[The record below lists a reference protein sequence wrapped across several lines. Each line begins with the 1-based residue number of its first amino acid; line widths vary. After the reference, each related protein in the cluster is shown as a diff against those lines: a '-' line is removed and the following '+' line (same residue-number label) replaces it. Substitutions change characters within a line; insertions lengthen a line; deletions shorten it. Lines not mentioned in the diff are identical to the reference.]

1 MGRIIVALTVL
12 VAIIEGV
19 GNLET
24 GGILALALVVLG
36 IVYAITEVD
45 AEDATGELAV
55 VIASGA
61 AVSSGA
67 LGGLDVI
74 AGIGGHLNAILGQI
88 VVALYAGAATVLVV
102 RIVNRLK
109 G

>member
-1 MGRIIVALTVL
+1 M
-12 VAIIEGV
+12 
-19 GNLET
+19 
-24 GGILALALVVLG
+24 ALVVLG

-67 LGGLDVI
+67 LDNI
-74 AGIGGHLNAILGQI
+74 PAIGGHINAILGQI

-102 RIVNRLK
+102 RIINRLK

>member
-19 GNLET
+19 GNLDT
-24 GGILALALVVLG
+24 GGILGLALVVLG
-36 IVYAITEVD
+36 IIYAITEVD

-61 AVSSGA
+61 AVSAGV
-67 LGGLDVI
+67 LDNIPAV
-74 AGIGGHLNAILGQI
+74 GGHLNAILGQI

-102 RIVNRLK
+102 RIINRLK

>member
-1 MGRIIVALTVL
+1 M
-12 VAIIEGV
+12 
-19 GNLET
+19 GNLDT

-61 AVSSGA
+61 AVGSGA
-67 LGGLDVI
+67 LDNI
-74 AGIGGHLNAILGQI
+74 PAIGGHLNAILGQI

-102 RIVNRLK
+102 RIINRLK

>member
-19 GNLET
+19 GNLDT

-36 IVYAITEVD
+36 IVYAITEID

-67 LGGLDVI
+67 LDSI
-74 AGIGGHLNAILGQI
+74 PAIGGHLNAILGQI

-102 RIVNRLK
+102 RIINRLK

>member
-19 GNLET
+19 VNPDT
-24 GGILALALVVLG
+24 GGILGLVLVVLG
-36 IVYAITEVD
+36 VVYAITEVD

-55 VIASGA
+55 VIAAGL

-74 AGIGGHLNAILGQI
+74 AGIGGHINAILEQI
-88 VVALYAGAATVLVV
+88 VTALYAGAATVLVV
-102 RIVNRLK
+102 RIINRLK

>member
-19 GNLET
+19 GNLDT

-45 AEDATGELAV
+45 AEDATAELAV

-67 LGGLDVI
+67 LDNIPAV
-74 AGIGGHLNAILGQI
+74 GGHLNAILGQI

-102 RIVNRLK
+102 RIINRLK

>member
-19 GNLET
+19 GNLDT

-36 IVYAITEVD
+36 IIYAITQID
-45 AEDATGELAV
+45 PEDATGVLVV

-67 LGGLDVI
+67 LDNI
-74 AGIGGHLNAILGQI
+74 PAIGGPLNAILGQI
-88 VVALYAGAATVLVV
+88 VMSLNAVAATVLVL
-102 RIVNRLK
+102 RIINRLK

>member
-19 GNLET
+19 AKPET

-45 AEDATGELAV
+45 AENATGELAV

-67 LGGLDVI
+67 LDNI
-74 AGIGGHLNAILGQI
+74 PAIGGPLNAILGQI
-88 VVALYAGAATVLVV
+88 VMSLHAVAATVLVL
-102 RIVNRLK
+102 RLINRLK

>member
-1 MGRIIVALTVL
+1 MGRIITALTVL

-19 GNLET
+19 GNLDT
-24 GGILALALVVLG
+24 GGILGLALVVLG
-36 IVYAITEVD
+36 VVYAITEVD
-45 AEDATGELAV
+45 AENATGELAV

-61 AVSSGA
+61 AVSSGV
-67 LGGLDVI
+67 LDNI
-74 AGIGGHLNAILGQI
+74 PAIGGHLNAILGQI

-102 RIVNRLK
+102 RIINRLK

>member
-1 MGRIIVALTVL
+1 MGRIITALTVL

-36 IVYAITEVD
+36 IVYAVTEID
-45 AEDATGELAV
+45 AEDATGPLAV

-61 AVSSGA
+61 AVNA
-67 LGGLDVI
+67 EVLNNI
-74 AGIGGHLNAILGQI
+74 PAIGMHLNAILGEV
-88 VVALYAGAATVLVV
+88 VVALYAGAATILVV
-102 RIVNRLK
+102 RIINRLK

>member
-45 AEDATGELAV
+45 AEDATAELAV

-67 LGGLDVI
+67 LDNI
-74 AGIGGHLNAILGQI
+74 PAIGGHLNAILGQI

-102 RIVNRLK
+102 RIINRLK

>member
-19 GNLET
+19 GNLDT

-36 IVYAITEVD
+36 IIYAITQLD
-45 AEDATGELAV
+45 PEDATGVLVV

-67 LGGLDVI
+67 LENI
-74 AGIGGHLNAILGQI
+74 PAIGGPVNAILGQI
-88 VVALYAGAATVLVV
+88 VMSLHAVAATVLVL